1 MPVPDE
7 PAPIEPD
14 EGRLADAVL
23 ERLTAA
29 ILDGTLQAGE
39 TLRDSDLQRW
49 LGVSRTPIRDALTR
63 LQTVGLIETSPS
75 RYTRVTS
82 VDSALARE
90 TLEYTGYQAGIAVRM
105 AVPRLDDE
113 QLAAA
118 VALVDDMIDANTAGD
133 AKRLYRAARE
143 FVLYLTQLS
152 QNRVLMRV
160 MREAGATMERNLR
173 EARPLVGDAGSRH
186 EWYLKLREA
195 IALRDGDAA
204 ETAFRR
210 QHGI

>member
-173 EARPLVGDAGSRH
+173 EAHPLVGDAGSRH

-195 IALRDGDAA
+195 ITLRDGDAA